1 MRREAAMAAKEAK
14 AAEAAEVAKPKVVE
28 APEPAVK
35 AASTVTKAKPKP
47 GAPTAHTTAPA
58 A

>member
-1 MRREAAMAAKEAK
+1 MAAKEAK

-47 GAPTAHTTAPA
+47 GAPTAHTTAPTTAPA